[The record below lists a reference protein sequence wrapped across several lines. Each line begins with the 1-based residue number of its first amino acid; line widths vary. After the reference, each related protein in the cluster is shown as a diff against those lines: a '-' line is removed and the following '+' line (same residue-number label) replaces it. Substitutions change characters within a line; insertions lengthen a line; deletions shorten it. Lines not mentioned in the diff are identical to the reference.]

1 MYDELERSV
10 PRDRKTIKEDLALL
24 STEGHFLRCL
34 GARDDIRAIEQKRFK
49 PF

>member
-10 PRDRKTIKEDLALL
+10 PRDRKTIKDDLALL

-34 GARDDIRAIEQKRFK
+34 GARDIRAIEQKRFK